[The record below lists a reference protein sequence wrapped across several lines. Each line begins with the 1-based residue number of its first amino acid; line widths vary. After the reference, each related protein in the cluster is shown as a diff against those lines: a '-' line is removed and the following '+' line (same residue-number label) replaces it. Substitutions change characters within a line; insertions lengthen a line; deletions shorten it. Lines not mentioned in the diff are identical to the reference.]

1 MEDRIQG
8 RDRSRTYDVGPV
20 QHCRCGL
27 HARAMDYGGRLSDA
41 LSFAQECGLF
51 HIALDEMDLGPG
63 IARKRACDD
72 ESREAGAGA
81 HIDPEARAWR
91 EVNELQRIGD
101 VPRPEVR
108 NGRGRDQMGALLPG
122 EKQRDEAVEF
132 FRCFT

>member
-20 QHCRCGL
+20 QHCGCGL
-27 HARAMDYGGRLSDA
+27 HARAMDYGGRSGNT

-51 HIALDEMDLGPG
+51 HIALHEMDLGSG

-72 ESREAGAGA
+72 ESREPGAGA
-81 HIDPEARAWR
+81 HIDPEARTWR

-108 NGRGRDQMGALLPG
+108 NGRRRDQMCSLLPSQK
-122 EKQRDEAVEF
+122 ESDEAVEF